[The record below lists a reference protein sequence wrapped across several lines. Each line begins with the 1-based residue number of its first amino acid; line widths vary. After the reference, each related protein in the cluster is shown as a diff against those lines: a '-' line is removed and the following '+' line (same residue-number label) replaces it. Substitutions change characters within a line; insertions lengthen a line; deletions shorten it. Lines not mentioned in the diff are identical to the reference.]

1 MLKLKM
7 MRFNLGLTQRE
18 VAEKMGVTE
27 ASYNGW
33 ENETRAPH
41 AQNVKK
47 LADFFDVPTEEIF
60 FIFYDHN
67 NSQKEIKN

>member
-33 ENETRAPH
+33 ENGTRAPH

-47 LADFFDVPTEEIF
+47 LADFFVR
-60 FIFYDHN
+60 
-67 NSQKEIKN
+67 